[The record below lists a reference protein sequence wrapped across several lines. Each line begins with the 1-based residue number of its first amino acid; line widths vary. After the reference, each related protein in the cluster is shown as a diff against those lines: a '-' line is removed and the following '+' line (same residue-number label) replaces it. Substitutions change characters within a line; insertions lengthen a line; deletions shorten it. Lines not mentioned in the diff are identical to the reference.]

1 MRWKLLKK
9 NSNNPFIGEYALAM
23 DENLALEHDLASWY
37 QSLIRIIR
45 WVVKIG
51 IVDIITEVLMMAS
64 QMAMPKE
71 VHLEAILH
79 MFAFLRQNYNLS
91 MAFDQTYPFIDMN
104 DFKECKWKY
113 FYGGLKEDIP
123 PNIPAERRK

>member
-1 MRWKLLKK
+1 MAELDNVRWQLLKK

-51 IVDIITEVLMMAS
+51 ILDIITEVLMMAS

-71 VHLEAILH
+71 GHLEAIFNV
-79 MFAFLRQNYNLS
+79 FAVIRQNYNS
-91 MAFDQTYPFIDMN
+91 RTEFDPNYHAINMN
-104 DFKECKWKY
+104 DSREYKWKE
-113 FYGGLKEDIP
+113 FYG
-123 PNIPAERRK
+123 